1 MGEETMFDLTGRNA
15 LVTGAGGGLG
25 SAIASCLAAQGASV
39 AVTDLLEAAAETTAS
54 DLSSRFPNQR
64 FRAIKLDVTDEDNV
78 RAAYVQA
85 AAEVG
90 DIDVLVNVAGI
101 ATIVRF
107 EEMTFS
113 EWREMLGIH
122 LDGTFLCTRYALPGM
137 LERGFGRVICISSIV
152 STTGVAYETHYGAA
166 KGGIDGLVR
175 SLSRE
180 VASRGVTVNAIR
192 PGYFDTPLSA
202 MIPAEELRLLQE
214 CIAVGRFGRPE
225 EVGALA
231 VYLASDE
238 AEYMTGELISPNG
251 GFSYGHAD
259 LDALS

>member
-1 MGEETMFDLTGRNA
+1 MFDLTGRSA

-39 AVTDLLEAAAETTAS
+39 AVTDLLEEAAETTAS
-54 DLSSRFPNQR
+54 DLSSRFPNQL
-64 FRAIKLDVTDEDNV
+64 FKPIKLDVTDEDNV

-85 AAEVG
+85 TAEVG

-107 EEMTFS
+107 EEMTFA

-152 STTGVAYETHYGAA
+152 STTGVAYEAHYGAA

-214 CIAVGRFGRPE
+214 CIAVGRFGRPD